1 MYKTLLSN
9 PLWGTSLLTSLF
21 TFFLISIR
29 LNSLKPWPHI
39 WSNCKNLKSWWSWAM
54 CNFQLFASNIEDNI
68 SHQKLRNCCVA
79 KKLMSDTFSV
89 KFRVFRREFLRN
101 HSVYWAQIF
110 RDNWNCYAL
119 SIFLVFILL
128 ASWDSDKPKLMRQK
142 VYIISIFFLLGKCL
156 LFCKSAWT
164 QLSLDRWGKRRVRV
178 SDIRL
183 RRDWH
188 AVGRSVYHG
197 QRNFI
202 SHGW

>member
-1 MYKTLLSN
+1 MLLAKSWKLQIFLN
-9 PLWGTSLLTSLF
+9 LIYRPFQLLNLVRIYAHGFYEFSRMLM
-21 TFFLISIR
+21 R
-29 LNSLKPWPHI
+29 
-39 WSNCKNLKSWWSWAM
+39 KNLKSWWSWAM
-54 CNFQLFASNIEDNI
+54 CNFQLYASNIEDNI

-110 RDNWNCYAL
+110 RDNWNYYAL